1 MFVLTYSKPILNY
14 R

>member
-1 MFVLTYSKPILNY
+1 MFVLTYSKPIPNY